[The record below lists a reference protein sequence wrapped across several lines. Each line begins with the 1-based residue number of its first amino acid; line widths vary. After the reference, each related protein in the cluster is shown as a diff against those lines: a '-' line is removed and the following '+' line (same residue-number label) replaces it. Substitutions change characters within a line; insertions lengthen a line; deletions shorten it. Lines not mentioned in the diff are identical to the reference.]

1 MNKKYYDKNNYSY
14 KNTISKPKT
23 ILILSIL
30 IIILCLL
37 SIRVLYL
44 QLIDGNRLK
53 ELATKQQITDEI
65 IAPTRGTIYDS
76 TGQVLAISSSVDTI
90 TINPKSISVKDNAEE
105 TALLKQKVS
114 EALSSIFE
122 LDYNEVF
129 NKVNSTAS
137 VETIVKKVE
146 QDKVDELKSWMKEN
160 DISAGINIDQD
171 SKRTYP
177 YSTLAAHVIGFCG
190 TDNDGR
196 TGIEY
201 KWDSILAGTSGKYT
215 TSKDALDSEIA
226 NSEETYIEA
235 ENGNDLVLTIDVRIQ
250 TIVEKYLK
258 EAVDNNNCSDGGNV
272 IVMDPETGD
281 ILAMATYPS
290 YDLNSPST
298 PNTEELIELWP
309 TMTTSEKSAALG
321 EMWRSKSVADTYEPG
336 SVFKVITS
344 AIALE
349 ENITDTDIANDFYC
363 PGYEIIN
370 GQQIKCWRAQPHLHQ
385 SLTEALGNSCNPSFI
400 QLNFRIVD
408 SIGVSGLYKYYSA
421 FGFFEKTSAG
431 LYGETTG
438 LFHDE
443 SIVKNFEIATMS
455 FGQRFTI
462 TPLQMITAIS
472 AIANDGVLM
481 QPRIVKEIINTDTGA
496 ITTVDTVEVR
506 QVVSEETADKTLEMM
521 EYVATYG
528 TGKTAAVAGYSI
540 GGKTGTSEPNSSEN
554 SVYVASYCA
563 VAPIEDAEV
572 TLLLTLYG
580 PPKGNHNGGQIAGP
594 VVSSMLS
601 EILPYLSVKNNN

>member
-14 KNTISKPKT
+14 RNTISMPKMVG
-23 ILILSIL
+23 ILSFL
-30 IIILCLL
+30 IIILGLL
-37 SIRVLYL
+37 IIRVFYL

-65 IAPTRGTIYDS
+65 ITPTRGTIYDS

-90 TINPKSISVKDNAEE
+90 TINPKLISVKNKDEE
-105 TALLKQKVS
+105 TTALKQKVT

-122 LDYNEVF
+122 LDYNEIYQ
-129 NKVNSTAS
+129 KVNSNS
-137 VETIVKKVE
+137 SIETIAKKVE
-146 QDKVDELKSWMKEN
+146 QDKVDQLKAWMEEN
-160 DISAGINIDQD
+160 KIYSGINIDED

-177 YSTLAAHVIGFCG
+177 YSTLASHVIGFCG

-196 TGIEY
+196 TGVEY
-201 KWDSILAGTSGKYT
+201 KWESILAGTSGKH
-215 TSKDALDSEIA
+215 TSAKDALDSEIA
-226 NSEETYIEA
+226 NSEETLIEA
-235 ENGNDLVLTIDVRIQ
+235 ENGNDIVLTIDVKIQ

-258 EAVDNNNCSDGGNV
+258 EAVDQNNCSEGGNV
-272 IVMDPETGD
+272 IVMNPKTGD

-290 YDLNSPST
+290 YDLNTPSSPNSD
-298 PNTEELIELWP
+298 ELSQIWSSLSA
-309 TMTTSEKSAALG
+309 SEKSTALG
-321 EMWRSKSVADTYEPG
+321 EIWRSKSVADTYEPG
-336 SVFKVITS
+336 SVFKVITA

-349 ENITDTDIANDFYC
+349 ENITDIDIEDDFYC

-370 GQQIKCWRAQPHLHQ
+370 GQKIHCWRVQPHLHQ
-385 SLTEALGNSCNPSFI
+385 NLTEALGNSCNPAFM

-408 SIGVSGLYKYYSA
+408 SIGVSGLYKYYNA
-421 FGFFEKTSAG
+421 FGFFEKTNAG
-431 LYGETTG
+431 LYGETLG
-438 LFHDE
+438 LFHNE

-472 AIANDGVLM
+472 ALANDGTLM
-481 QPRIVKEIINTDTGA
+481 QPRIVKEIINTDTGN
-496 ITTVDTVEVR
+496 ITYIDPVEVR
-506 QVVSEETADKTLEMM
+506 QVVSEETAAKALEMM
-521 EYVATYG
+521 EYVATIG
-528 TGKTAAVAGYSI
+528 TGKTAAVSGYTI
-540 GGKTGTSEPNSSEN
+540 GGKTGTSEPNSNEG

-563 VAPIEDAEV
+563 VAPIDEAEV

-594 VVSSMLS
+594 VVSNMLS
-601 EILPYLSVKNNN
+601 EILPYLSVKPNN